1 MQFVIGATFQVLL
14 EVKEPGPEEV
24 ANAAPARR
32 LIARETAREDTAN
45 YANKVMGMNGVSGK
59 KMEETAALAS
69 PGAPDPDLATAK
81 AKAKPLSS
89 ADETEGPT
97 AVAEKTGTAGAIE
110 GLTEADAVEDGA
122 QGGGSDAEAV
132 AGEVLAEKAAAEAA
146 VAVRAEPAAAEEI
159 AEVQEEKHKVT
170 IAERLARSAPAAP
183 AAPAEPAAPA
193 AQIIRGGNQKV
204 LARVREQ
211 MLSHGNTVRSLAQQ
225 LEEAKRQL
233 SAQKVMTGES
243 AQQRDELQ
251 AAAAAARKE
260 LAEAKQSYA
269 KKIEQ
274 LEKEMLALNEM
285 VGLLRAKSEADD
297 KAVAELAAL
306 VDAVSGTALEGSQS
320 GEHVSVPMG
329 AITAGS

>member
-1 MQFVIGATFQVLL
+1 
-14 EVKEPGPEEV
+14 
-24 ANAAPARR
+24 
-32 LIARETAREDTAN
+32 
-45 YANKVMGMNGVSGK
+45 
-59 KMEETAALAS
+59 
-69 PGAPDPDLATAK
+69 
-81 AKAKPLSS
+81 
-89 ADETEGPT
+89 
-97 AVAEKTGTAGAIE
+97 
-110 GLTEADAVEDGA
+110 
-122 QGGGSDAEAV
+122 
-132 AGEVLAEKAAAEAA
+132 
-146 VAVRAEPAAAEEI
+146 
-159 AEVQEEKHKVT
+159 
-170 IAERLARSAPAAP
+170 
-183 AAPAEPAAPA
+183 
-193 AQIIRGGNQKV
+193 
-204 LARVREQ
+204 

-329 AITAGS
+329 AIMAGS